1 MEGGETLPPITLF
14 TFFLEQPFSLPV
26 PEGMST
32 VTVGD
37 QRDEH
42 WNGWADRSVAQILTR
57 EPERTFP
64 PGFAPGTRIVVRHVT
79 VTDRVP
85 LFVAEEAFSEWVDE
99 LFPEDEAEERRG
111 KREAWGQAGLNVM
124 KSVVALSRF
133 APRSAHPRGEEITMG
148 WLMSQFR
155 AALADFNEFV
165 EALGLVL
172 GRWDIG
178 SVSLQDLPAEI
189 PVLIGSTHLGPH
201 GRPHG
206 ITFTARIHNAYPV
219 LAEHFEP
226 EHEAMDEAV
235 NLSNLARHG
244 EQPYMLVFRFLHSA
258 VSERLA
264 GDSTRAVIDLNTA
277 VEILV
282 SVTVN
287 EAGALVGLSDEE
299 IADAN
304 RPGVKRQVKIYLAKI
319 FDERIDVDDAGD
331 PWGHWFDDGYMRR
344 NEAIHE
350 GASLE
355 WTAVDRAFDQARALI
370 ADVKE
375 KLEKRESLVALSS
388 KLALELGH
396 RNPSFEDQILGI
408 TFPWD

>member
-1 MEGGETLPPITLF
+1 MPPITLF
-14 TFFLEQPFSLPV
+14 TFFLELPFSLPV
-26 PEGMST
+26 PERMST

-37 QRDEH
+37 QRNEH
-42 WNGWADRSVAQILTR
+42 WDGWTDRSVAQILTR
-57 EPERTFP
+57 EPEQTFP
-64 PGFAPGTRIVVRHVT
+64 PGFGPGTRIVVRHVA

-85 LFVAEEAFSEWVDE
+85 LFVAEEAFSAWVDE
-99 LFPEDEAEERRG
+99 LFSEDDAEERRE
-111 KREAWGQAGLNVM
+111 KREDWGETGLSVM

-133 APRSAHPRGEEITMG
+133 VPRSAHPRGEEITVG

-155 AALADFNEFV
+155 AALAEFNEFL
-165 EALGLVL
+165 EALGFVL
-172 GRWDIG
+172 GRWNIG
-178 SVSLQDLPAEI
+178 AVSLRDLPAEI

-226 EHEAMDEAV
+226 EHEAVEEAV
-235 NLSNLARHG
+235 SLSNLARHG
-244 EQPYMLVFRFLHSA
+244 EQPYMLVFRFIHSA

-287 EAGALVGLSDEE
+287 EAGPLVGLSAEE

-304 RPGVKRQVKIYLAKI
+304 KPGVKRRVRTYLAKV
-319 FDERIDVDDAGD
+319 FDEKIDVDDPGGA
-331 PWGHWFDDGYMRR
+331 WGRWFADGYMRR

-350 GASLE
+350 GADLKWE
-355 WTAVDRAFDQARALI
+355 AVDRAFDQARALI
-370 ADVKE
+370 AEVKA
-375 KLEKRESLVALSS
+375 KLEQREPLVALSS
-388 KLALELGH
+388 KLALDLG
-396 RNPSFEDQILGI
+396 RRDPSFEEQILGI
-408 TFPWD
+408 AFPWD

>member
-1 MEGGETLPPITLF
+1 M
-14 TFFLEQPFSLPV
+14 
-26 PEGMST
+26 
-32 VTVGD
+32 TVGGD
-37 QRDEH
+37 RDEH
-42 WNGWADRSVAQILTR
+42 WDGWSDRSIAQILTR
-57 EPERTFP
+57 EPEQTFP
-64 PGFAPGTRIVVRHVT
+64 PGFAPGTRIVVRHMT

-85 LFVAEEAFSEWVDE
+85 LFVAEEAFSAWVDE
-99 LFPEDEAEERRG
+99 LFSEEEAEGRRE
-111 KREAWGQAGLNVM
+111 KRNEWGQAGLNVM

-133 APRSAHPRGEEITMG
+133 VPRSAHPRGEEITIG
-148 WLMSQFR
+148 WLMAQFR
-155 AALADFNEFV
+155 AALADFNEFL
-165 EALGLVL
+165 EALGFVL

-178 SVSLQDLPAEI
+178 AVSLQDLPAEI

-226 EHEAMDEAV
+226 EHDAVEEAV

-244 EQPYMLVFRFLHSA
+244 EQPYMLVFRFIHSA

-277 VEILV
+277 VEILI
-282 SVTVN
+282 SVTIN
-287 EAGALVGLSDEE
+287 EAGPLVGISADD

-304 RPGVKRQVKIYLAKI
+304 RPGVKRRVRIYLAKI
-319 FDERIDVDDAGD
+319 FDEKIDVDDAKS
-331 PWGHWFDDGYMRR
+331 PWGRWFGDGYMRR

-355 WTAVDRAFDQARALI
+355 WEAVDRAFDQARALI
-370 ADVKE
+370 ADVKA

-408 TFPWD
+408 AFPWD